1 VVAEGRGRSLSTA
14 RAVLRV
20 LSLLKERPEGVRAD
34 EVAEVLCKSP
44 WTARYLLNSLCQE
57 GFAWRDPTT
66 GRYRHTDTSD
76 VGPSQPTPSPLVR
89 MADADGAPPLRGPHL
104 GRSAIDLVRF
114 REALRELSLR
124 TGQRSYLALVDGTQM
139 IVADV
144 VGKRGLPTIDGIR
157 PTLAGQAHALAIG
170 KAILAHA
177 DLAAV
182 LEYLG
187 LWGLP
192 PYTASTI
199 TDGFAFME
207 ELADIRRRG
216 YAVDREEFQ
225 EGFCCVAAPVLDVD
239 RSVVGAIGVS
249 LSARRFEHERAE
261 ISEVVSQMAWWT
273 SSRPDDAL
281 RAAVREVRR
290 IPGAGPPQ
298 RRSRTSS
305 DGRALLLPSG
315 ISRRNEWKEVRR

>member
-1 VVAEGRGRSLSTA
+1 
-14 RAVLRV
+14 
-20 LSLLKERPEGVRAD
+20 
-34 EVAEVLCKSP
+34 
-44 WTARYLLNSLCQE
+44 
-57 GFAWRDPTT
+57 
-66 GRYRHTDTSD
+66 
-76 VGPSQPTPSPLVR
+76 
-89 MADADGAPPLRGPHL
+89 MADADGAPLLRGPHL
-104 GRSAIDLVRF
+104 GRSAVDLVRF

-139 IVADV
+139 VVADV

-290 IPGAGPPQ
+290 IPGEGPPQ
-298 RRSRTSS
+298 RRLRPSS
-305 DGRALLLPSG
+305 DGRALLLPFG
-315 ISRRNEWKEVRR
+315 ISRHNEWKEVRR